1 MPVRRKSV
9 RRSRK
14 ARKTSVRRVAKSTR
28 RSARRVAKSTRRSAR
43 RVAKSTRRSARR
55 VAKSTRRSARRVAK
69 SRKASKKRAVRK
81 VVKPVSEILESSYGL
96 SDMFKDSEKG
106 YKEVEHK
113 PRKDALAPPAK
124 LKKLKKQQ
132 EVEDQISID
141 SFLAG
146 INTLSLAEKKPKK
159 STKKKPPFKP

>member
-9 RRSRK
+9 K
-14 ARKTSVRRVAKSTR
+14 ARRT
-28 RSARRVAKSTRRSAR
+28 SARRVAKSTRRSAR
-43 RVAKSTRRSARR
+43 RVANSTRRS
-55 VAKSTRRSARRVAK
+55 SRRVAK

-113 PRKDALAPPAK
+113 PILAPPAK
-124 LKKLKKQQ
+124 AKQQKQQ
-132 EVEDQISID
+132 EVEDQMSID

-159 STKKKPPFKP
+159 STKKKSTKKKSTKKKPPFKP

>member
-43 RVAKSTRRSARR
+43 RVAKA
-55 VAKSTRRSARRVAK
+55 
-69 SRKASKKRAVRK
+69 RKASKKRAVRK

-124 LKKLKKQQ
+124 LNKLKKQQ
-132 EVEDQISID
+132 ELEDQISID

-146 INTLSLAEKKPKK
+146 INTLSLAEKKSTKKK

>member
-14 ARKTSVRRVAKSTR
+14 ARKTSV
-28 RSARRVAKSTRRSAR
+28 R

-96 SDMFKDSEKG
+96 SDIFKDSEKG

-113 PRKDALAPPAK
+113 PREDALAPPAK
-124 LKKLKKQQ
+124 LNKLKKQQ
-132 EVEDQISID
+132 ELEDQIRID

-159 STKKKPPFKP
+159 KSTKKKPTKKKSKK